1 MQLFGRYSL
10 CIHYETYALEC
21 RDPESFIVC
30 SYLVDTVCVS
40 IMRRML
46 LSVVIQRVL
55 SCAVIWSIQFVYPL

>member
-10 CIHYETYALEC
+10 CILYETYALEC

-40 IMRRML
+40 FMRRML
-46 LSVVIQRVL
+46 IHYGDALTSTSLLLYKRRG
-55 SCAVIWSIQFVYPL
+55 